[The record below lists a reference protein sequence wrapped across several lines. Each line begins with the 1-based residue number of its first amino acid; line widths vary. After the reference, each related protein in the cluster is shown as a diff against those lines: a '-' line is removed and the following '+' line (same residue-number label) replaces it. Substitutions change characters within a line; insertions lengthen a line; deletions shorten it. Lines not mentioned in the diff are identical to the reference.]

1 MNIFFFQSFSDLA
14 TSATVFAH
22 IRSTD
27 GSTHGVFNMQY
38 YGKSPSTVE
47 RLTKAFEIVN
57 NFFASLTEEE
67 QQAFAEFY
75 HDMAGRIETEI
86 PINTQQ
92 HVYRLLSR
100 VNLPERL
107 IEFVKQDKN
116 IIYSIESEI
125 RDYLKDH
132 LVHLTAL
139 TLLSKLFAPIRGQ
152 IQTHRPEP
160 GPEGFTKNVGPE
172 GFARNDGLRA
182 VSMDMFRPILTS
194 TQFESTWQ
202 QLNGFLNTHLEIEVK
217 SWTINQLDAFYKTG
231 RNLKSLLNRTQDYLL
246 VYEFVKVNVYAEY
259 NNLPAFISKY
269 ANSKIRVIAD
279 QMKNIGN

>member
-86 PINTQQ
+86 PINIQQ

-116 IIYSIESEI
+116 IIYSTESEI

-139 TLLSKLFAPIRGQ
+139 TLLSKLFAPIWGH
-152 IQTHRPEP
+152 THIHVLE
-160 GPEGFTKNVGPE
+160 KAPE
-172 GFARNDGLRA
+172 GFARNDGLRIFA
-182 VSMDMFRPILTS
+182 MEMLQPILTS
-194 TQFESTWQ
+194 THFDSTWQ
-202 QLNGFLNTHLEIEVK
+202 QWKGFLNTHLEIEVK